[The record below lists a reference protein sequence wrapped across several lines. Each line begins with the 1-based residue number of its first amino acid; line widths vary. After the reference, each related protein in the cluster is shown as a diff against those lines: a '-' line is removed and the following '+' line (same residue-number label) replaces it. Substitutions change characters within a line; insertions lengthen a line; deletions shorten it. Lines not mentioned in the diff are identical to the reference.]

1 MPVQNSHSR
10 NLQRE
15 KMLVMLLILP
25 TDPQSRL
32 GGTLRRDMN
41 TLVLVNELKLPALL
55 TLEAGAL
62 PGWRAPI
69 LWLRVSRT
77 AHFQNISNQSNTE
90 IAVSSQSEQTENK
103 GFHLDFH
110 KVHVLAVQDFTFA
123 SRKMEQRCIA
133 STAWSLH
140 QKGMVPEKTLV
151 KTHTSK
157 ETLPLC
163 YLTT

>member
-10 NLQRE
+10 NVQRE

-62 PGWRAPI
+62 PG
-69 LWLRVSRT
+69 
-77 AHFQNISNQSNTE
+77 
-90 IAVSSQSEQTENK
+90 
-103 GFHLDFH
+103 
-110 KVHVLAVQDFTFA
+110 
-123 SRKMEQRCIA
+123 
-133 STAWSLH
+133 
-140 QKGMVPEKTLV
+140 
-151 KTHTSK
+151 
-157 ETLPLC
+157 
-163 YLTT
+163 